1 MRLHLSVNEFWNL
14 LPKEFYAIAEEYGRI
29 EKEQAD
35 LTLALEKMADW
46 RMGVLAAVIA
56 NSHRS
61 KGRKFKP
68 EDFMPQ
74 QPVKK
79 GVKMTPDE
87 MKEELKRITIAMGG
101 EVKI

>member
-1 MRLHLSVNEFWNL
+1 
-14 LPKEFYAIAEEYGRI
+14 
-29 EKEQAD
+29 
-35 LTLALEKMADW
+35 LTLALEKMSDW
-46 RMGVLAAVIA
+46 RTGVLAAVIA

-74 QPVKK
+74 YRKEK
-79 GVKMTPDE
+79 GKEMTPDE

-101 EVKI
+101 EVRI